1 MKYNLYKLTKHY
13 RYQYRYSPADK
24 LDVAR
29 APDPGEERTD
39 YYERLRRKFTPEQLR
54 RLGWINIAVI
64 GCALALFFLAS
75 LFLEKPVRSVIEK
88 RDLARF
94 PAVSAKAL
102 FSGGLTRDVET
113 WYADTF
119 PLRDAFVGLSA
130 VVDESRGVRFD
141 DVRIVAPS
149 GGETQDIPPDASTGA
164 PVPPAQPRDGQQN
177 AAVSSD
183 DASSGRDEQ
192 SEPFVPQVDPNHDHA
207 VIDDGMGPGA
217 INNGTFVYKGMAMS
231 LFGGLR
237 ENGAWYAETINKY
250 HSELPGVRIYDM
262 VIPTAIEFYVPDK
275 YRELTQSQKD
285 MIDYIYGQLDP
296 QIKRVDAY
304 SLLQE
309 HSDEYI
315 YFRTDHH
322 WTGLGAYYAYVAF
335 CAQAGVTPLQISDF
349 ETRRLD
355 DFIGTMYAQTQ
366 DTTLLKH
373 PDYVDYYIFD
383 QSYTAQ
389 RYDRGAP
396 YTPVNWT
403 LWGEYAKSPNSY
415 SVFLH
420 GDFPLVKVKTGIGN
434 GRRIMVVKESF
445 GNAFAP
451 FLINHY
457 DEVYIVD
464 QRYFELGAIDF
475 IKQNGINELIFANN
489 SFAACT
495 PYHIQCI
502 DNMRHQGVY
511 VAPPAQPPETP
522 SESIPDVQ
530 EPSTQPPDESS
541 VPQTPPAVPEV
552 PYIPPQT
559 YVPPQ
564 EPVASEPETD
574 SQEDEQTDSQE
585 DEQTDSQKDE
595 QADGQEDELYEEMDD
610 IERSRR
616 LRARSE
622 K

>member
-1 MKYNLYKLTKHY
+1 MKYNPYKSSKHY
-13 RYQYRYSPADK
+13 NYQYRYNPAATPGP
-24 LDVAR
+24 AR
-29 APDPGEERTD
+29 TPDPGEERAD
-39 YYERLRRKFTPEQLR
+39 YYERLRHKFTPEQLR
-54 RLGWINIAVI
+54 RLGWVNIAVI

-75 LFLEKPVRSVIEK
+75 LLLEKPVRSVIEK

-102 FSGGLTRDVET
+102 LSGGLTRDIET

-149 GGETQDIPPDASTGA
+149 GGETQEIPPDASTRTPA
-164 PVPPAQPRDGQQN
+164 PQPEPQGRQN
-177 AAVSSD
+177 AAVSSA
-183 DASSGRDEQ
+183 DASSDRE
-192 SEPFVPQVDPNHDHA
+192 ETAPFVPQVDPNHDHA

-237 ENGAWYAETINKY
+237 ENGSWYAETINRY

-275 YRELTQSQKD
+275 YRDLTQSQKD
-285 MIDYIYGQLDP
+285 MIDYIYGRLDP
-296 QIKRVDAY
+296 EIKRVDAY
-304 SLLQE
+304 SQLQK
-309 HSDEYI
+309 HADEYI

-335 CAQAGVTPLQISDF
+335 CEQAGITPLQISDF

-383 QSYTAQ
+383 QPYTAE

-396 YTPVNWT
+396 YTPISWS

-420 GDFPLVKVKTGIGN
+420 GDFPLIKVKTGIGN
-434 GRRIMVVKESF
+434 GRKIMVVKESF

-495 PYHIQCI
+495 PYHIKCI
-502 DNMRHQGVY
+502 DNMRHQAGY
-511 VAPPAQPPETP
+511 DAPSAQPSEEPAVQEVSSEASPDAKEPSVETP
-522 SESIPDVQ
+522 EQ
-530 EPSTQPPDESS
+530 SS
-541 VPQTPPAVPEV
+541 VPQTPPAAPEAP
-552 PYIPPQT
+552 PYIPPQPTT
-559 YVPPQ
+559 YAPPPQ
-564 EPVASEPETD
+564 EPVLSEPEEA
-574 SQEDEQTDSQE
+574 SQP
-585 DEQTDSQKDE
+585 
-595 QADGQEDELYEEMDD
+595 EDELFEEMDD

-616 LRARSE
+616 LRPR
-622 K
+622 

>member
-1 MKYNLYKLTKHY
+1 MKYNPYKLSKHG
-13 RYQYRYSPADK
+13 RYQYRYSPVNK
-24 LDVAR
+24 PETLR
-29 APDPGEERTD
+29 TPDPGEERAD

-54 RLGWINIAVI
+54 RLGWTNIAMI

-75 LFLEKPVRSVIEK
+75 LFVEKPVRSVIEK

-94 PAVSAKAL
+94 PAVSSKAL
-102 FSGGLTRDVET
+102 FSGSLTRDVET

-130 VVDESRGVRFD
+130 VVDEAHGVRFD

-149 GGETQDIPPDASTGA
+149 GGETQDIPPDASTNT
-164 PVPPAQPRDGQQN
+164 PVQPAQPRAGQQN
-177 AAVSSD
+177 AAVSSE
-183 DASSGRDEQ
+183 DASSGQDEQ
-192 SEPFVPQVDPNHDHA
+192 AEPFVPQVDPDHDHA

-237 ENGAWYAETINKY
+237 ENGAWYAETINRY
-250 HSELPGVRIYDM
+250 QDELPGVRIYDM

-275 YRELTQSQKD
+275 YRDLTQSQKE
-285 MIDYIYGQLDP
+285 MIDYIYSRLDP
-296 QIKRVDAY
+296 KIKRVDAY
-304 SLLQE
+304 SQLQK

-335 CAQAGVTPLQISDF
+335 CEQAGIMPLQISDF

-383 QSYTAQ
+383 QPYTAE

-396 YTPVNWT
+396 YTPVDWT

-502 DNMRHQGVY
+502 DNMRHQAIY
-511 VAPPAQPPETP
+511 DAPPAQTPSEEVLPETP
-522 SESIPDVQ
+522 SGSMPEVQ
-530 EPSTQPPDESS
+530 EPQTPEYSS
-541 VPQTPPAVPEV
+541 VPEEPEQSSAPQTPPAVPEA

-564 EPVASEPETD
+564 EPSASEPEAD
-574 SQEDEQTDSQE
+574 S
-585 DEQTDSQKDE
+585 
-595 QADGQEDELYEEMDD
+595 QEDELYEQMDD

-616 LRARSE
+616 LRARNE